1 MSNILQTIFDLREQR
16 LALQRQADKLEQQ
29 EKDLMYTLTTDMVAS
44 EVTEANGEGGYT
56 AKLKT
61 VNAPLVQDWPATLE
75 YIRATGQVDLL
86 QKRLTD
92 SAVKA
97 RWDSGVD
104 IPGVD
109 KTVKHTV
116 TITKA

>member
-1 MSNILQTIFDLREQR
+1 MSNKLKQLFEMREQR
-16 LALQRQADKLEQQ
+16 LTLQHQVDKMEQD
-29 EKDLMYTLTTDMVAS
+29 EKDLMYTLTSTMVDGNIV
-44 EVTEANGEGGYT
+44 ELEADEFI
-56 AKLKT
+56 AKRKS
-61 VNAPLVQDWPATLE
+61 VNSPLVNDWAATLE
-75 YIRATGQVDLL
+75 YVRATGQVDLL
-86 QKRLTD
+86 QKRLTE

-109 KTVKHTV
+109 KVVKHTV

>member
-1 MSNILQTIFDLREQR
+1 MPNILRQLFEMREQR
-16 LALQRQADKLEQQ
+16 LTLQRQVDKMEQD
-29 EKDLMYTLTTDMVAS
+29 EKDLMYTLTNSMVSDDVLTSTTDGFVA
-44 EVTEANGEGGYT
+44 
-56 AKLKT
+56 KRKT
-61 VNAPLVQDWPATLE
+61 VNSPIVQDWAATLD
-75 YIRATGQVDLL
+75 YIKTTGQVDLL
-86 QKRLTD
+86 QKRLTE

-109 KTVKHTV
+109 KLVKHTV